1 MRSALIAATLVAA
14 TTVARADNELRP
26 DQIPT
31 KARELAERGRA
42 AHDAGDYDAAVSA
55 FKEAYVLAPTPGLLF
70 NIAQAY
76 RLGGKCDE
84 SAWMYRRF
92 LDTNPSGDR
101 REIAQ
106 TNLALVEKCGHG
118 GLRVGIDTPKIVAK
132 VPVPDEKRPDAPV
145 MTDDDRSASFKRA
158 GIGMGVA
165 GGVALVGAAVF
176 AFDAHQQSNTVAKT
190 YAKGGKWADVK
201 DADERGRRAQTFA
214 TVLGIGGGLALASG
228 AILYAVGHH
237 YEKAQHVSVTPT
249 GRGGAQ
255 VTMSWRF

>member
-1 MRSALIAATLVAA
+1 MRPVVITATLVVASA
-14 TTVARADNELRP
+14 GARADNALRP

-31 KARELAERGRA
+31 KARELVERGRA
-42 AHDAGDYDAAVSA
+42 AHDSGDYDGAVSA
-55 FKEAYVLAPTPGLLF
+55 FKEAYVLAPSPGLLF

-92 LDTNPSGDR
+92 LDTNPTGDR
-101 REIAQ
+101 RQLAE

-118 GLRVGIDTPKIVAK
+118 GLRVGIDPPKLEAK
-132 VPVPDEKRPDAPV
+132 VPVPDDKNQVIDTPV
-145 MTDDDRSASFKRA
+145 YVDRAAAFKRA
-158 GIGMGVA
+158 GLGVGVA
-165 GGVALVGAAVF
+165 GGVALIGAAVF
-176 AFDAHQQSNTVAKT
+176 AIDAHEQSNTVAKV

-201 DADERGRRAQTFA
+201 DADERGRRAETFA
-214 TVLGIGGGLALASG
+214 TVLGISGGLAVAGG

-237 YEKAQHVSVTPT
+237 YENAQHVAVTPT

-255 VTMSWRF
+255 VTMSWQF